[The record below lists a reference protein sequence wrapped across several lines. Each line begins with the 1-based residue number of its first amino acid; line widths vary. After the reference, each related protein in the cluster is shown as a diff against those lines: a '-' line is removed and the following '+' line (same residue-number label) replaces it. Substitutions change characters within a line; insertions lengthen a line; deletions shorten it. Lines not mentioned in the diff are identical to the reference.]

1 MLAVQM
7 AVVHTLFVSSNR
19 FALSRFMEL
28 SSPSIRYR
36 PISAILVAAD
46 STARFFTHRR
56 NSNSNS
62 SDTPGLGSPAR
73 VLRLFGGPLSRS
85 QLTTFHFR
93 LQSRF
98 TLDNVQFGTCL

>member
-46 STARFFTHRR
+46 STARFLHIAAILIQILL
-56 NSNSNS
+56 
-62 SDTPGLGSPAR
+62 TPP
-73 VLRLFGGPLSRS
+73 
-85 QLTTFHFR
+85 
-93 LQSRF
+93 
-98 TLDNVQFGTCL
+98 D